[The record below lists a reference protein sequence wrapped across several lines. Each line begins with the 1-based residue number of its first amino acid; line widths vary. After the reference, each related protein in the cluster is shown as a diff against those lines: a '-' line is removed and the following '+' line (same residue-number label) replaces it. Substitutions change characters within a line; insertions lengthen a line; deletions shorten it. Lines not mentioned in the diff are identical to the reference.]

1 MTLEG
6 VPLGK
11 VMITDL
17 SDLAA
22 SAKGSI
28 AMKAIEKS
36 FMLVWLKYLGK
47 VSKDRIDSKEYFVET
62 QVQAGD
68 ASLVT

>member
-22 SAKGSI
+22 SARGNR
-28 AMKAIEKS
+28 AMKAMEKT
-36 FMLVWLKYLGK
+36 FMLVQLNIMGK
-47 VSKDRIDSKEYFVET
+47 
-62 QVQAGD
+62 D
-68 ASLVT
+68 AKME